1 MWTNENQLNGYWGP
15 HMVGLQCWL
24 QFLQLLWFQGHW
36 LVTISDILPIFPQA
50 DLINIYPDRHWHSVR
65 SAFPFAVNTPTSM
78 LQPQLKFGMS
88 QDWNHIFS
96 KACCSPLLS
105 PYVPSSSRGYPN
117 YKHGH
122 QPFIFDSGSP
132 AWASWPPGYLGSFLQ
147 LSHQEASQAA
157 SGPEWEPG
165 CSPPPTLLPQCLL
178 TCKCEPVTPQLSIL

>member
-1 MWTNENQLNGYWGP
+1 MRWPSLTWTNENQLNGHWGP

-36 LVTISDILPIFPQA
+36 VVTISDILPIFPQA
-50 DLINIYPDRHWHSVR
+50 DLINIYPDTHWHSVR

-78 LQPQLKFGMS
+78 LQLQLKFGMS

-96 KACCSPLLS
+96 KACSPLLS

-122 QPFIFDSGSP
+122 QPFIFYSGSP
-132 AWASWPPGYLGSFLQ
+132 ALSKLASRVFGILPPVFVIRRPHRQHLDQKESLVV
-147 LSHQEASQAA
+147 
-157 SGPEWEPG
+157 P
-165 CSPPPTLLPQCLL
+165 LPQHSCHN
-178 TCKCEPVTPQLSIL
+178 VF